1 MCLNAAPPPP
11 AALLAP
17 WQTDAEVVGEGLTWE
32 VDPVFLNSSQQ
43 SS

>member
-1 MCLNAAPPPP
+1 MSERSPP
-11 AALLAP
+11 APALLAP
-17 WQTDAEVVGEGLTWE
+17 WRADAEVVGEGLTWE